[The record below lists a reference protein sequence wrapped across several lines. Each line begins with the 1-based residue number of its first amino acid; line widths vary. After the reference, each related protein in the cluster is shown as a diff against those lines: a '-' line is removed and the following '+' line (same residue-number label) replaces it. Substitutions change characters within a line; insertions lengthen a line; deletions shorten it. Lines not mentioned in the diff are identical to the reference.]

1 MNFETFNAEL
11 AELINE
17 ESSNDS
23 EYIDNTIKIYKFICY
38 NFAKMKENLVPDEVL
53 SCKEFVDLFI
63 KNIDENIKK
72 YTYLQRIYDKAS
84 EAILWMDVAKRILK
98 FSKEVEEAE
107 QTEDDNDDMPEPYDD
122 LPNVEKSG
130 LIQSTDT
137 YEGMDGY
144 DN

>member
-17 ESSNDS
+17 AYSNES
-23 EYIDNTIKIYKFICY
+23 EYIENTIKIYKFICY
-38 NFAKMKENLVPDEVL
+38 NFAKMKENLDPDEVL
-53 SCKEFVDLFI
+53 SCKEFIDLFI

-72 YTYLQRIYDKAS
+72 YTYLQRNYDKAS
-84 EAILWMDVAKRILK
+84 EAILWMDVAKRILE
-98 FSKEVEEAE
+98 FSKEAE
-107 QTEDDNDDMPEPYDD
+107 QAQHDNDGMPEPYDD

-130 LIQSTDT
+130 LIQYTD
-137 YEGMDGY
+137 YDGMDGY